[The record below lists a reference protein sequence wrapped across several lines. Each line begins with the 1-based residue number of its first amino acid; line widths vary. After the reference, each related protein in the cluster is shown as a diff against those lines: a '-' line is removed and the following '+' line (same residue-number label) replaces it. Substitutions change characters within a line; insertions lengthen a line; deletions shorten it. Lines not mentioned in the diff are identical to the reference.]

1 MRSVSS
7 TEFVRNPRAVFDQVV
22 ATGEPTVI
30 KRHGVPVVRV
40 MPEPKPMTGK
50 AFIALH
56 WGKSAHMNDPEWL
69 ADCKSGSGREEI
81 LDPWER

>member
-40 MPEPKPMTGK
+40 VPEPKPMKGK
-50 AFIALH
+50 EFIALH
-56 WGKSAHMNDPEWL
+56 WGKSAHIDDPEWL
-69 ADCKSGSGREEI
+69 ADCKSG
-81 LDPWER
+81 

>member
-40 MPEPKPMTGK
+40 MAEPKPMTGK
-50 AFIALH
+50 EFVDAC
-56 WGKSAHMNDPEWL
+56 WGRSAHIADPTWL
-69 ADCKSGSGREEI
+69 ADCQWASQPEEI
-81 LDPWER
+81 VDPWER